1 MRKILLSAAAVL
13 AVGAGQAVAET
24 TGSVGVSTTNNEY
37 PSGYDYD
44 TIELDASIFHRITG
58 SWAIQGEVGLEEAD
72 YGGGNDDDGNHFAV
86 HGLFAQDAYTVGVFG
101 GQANIFDNLDVD
113 FFGAEGAYRFANV
126 TVSGSIIDG
135 ETGGGLDFDRYRF
148 GGKYFF
154 GDNLAVGAN
163 YATTEYSTVDW
174 DTWDVGGEFR
184 FGSFPITLTAG
195 YLAQEGDFIDV
206 ETWQFGARWSFGT
219 ANLREDDRNSPI
231 ADVDT
236 YMGDLRRW
244 D

>member
-13 AVGAGQAVAET
+13 AIGAGNAVAET
-24 TGSVGVSTTNNEY
+24 TGSVGVTTTNNEY
-37 PSGYDYD
+37 PSGFDYD
-44 TIELDASIFHRITG
+44 TMELDASVFHRITG
-58 SWAIQGEVGLEEAD
+58 PWAIQGEVGLEEVD
-72 YGGGNDDDGNHFAV
+72 YGGGNDDDGHHYAV
-86 HGLFAQDAYTVGVFG
+86 HGLFAPDAYSVGLFA
-101 GQANIFDNLDVD
+101 GQAEIFDTLEID
-113 FFGAEGAYRFANV
+113 FFGAEGAYRFTNF
-126 TVSGSIIDG
+126 TVSGSVIDG
-135 ETGGGLDFDRYRF
+135 ETSVDYDRYRV

-163 YATTEYSTVDW
+163 YAMTEYGVSDW

-195 YLAQEGDFIDV
+195 YLAQEGDSIDV

-219 ANLREDDRNSPI
+219 ANLREDDRTAPI

-236 YMGDLRRW
+236 YVGDLRRW